1 MRATTDLEIGVH
13 MGNNSSAT
21 YGQEENEMMATRSRT
36 ALALQ
41 CFRQRR
47 VGGWRE
53 RGVGKERQKGE
64 ASREIR
70 VNGN

>member
-36 ALALQ
+36 ALSLQ

-47 VGGWRE
+47 VGGERE
-53 RGVGKERQKGE
+53 EWGKKDRKEKRAE
-64 ASREIR
+64 
-70 VNGN
+70 